1 MSELAE
7 MLIQSK
13 GVASGMIGILTEE
26 EALKEDRKA
35 SVISC
40 SSMMMMMTDN
50 NLKGILIY
58 TGYLLLML

>member
-13 GVASGMIGILTEE
+13 GVPSGMMGILTEE

-40 SSMMMMMTDN
+40 SSMMMMTDN